1 MKDDVSERAM
11 SNEQAELFGVVCKM
25 HTAWMRR
32 EEMMRQ
38 QGGFELIARMAT
50 LLDEI
55 VDDVPR
61 LWRVVGA
68 ALTPTPPKGDLCER
82 LLLAI
87 QHGDEEHRAWLR
99 DAIDAFFT
107 GEPVP
112 APRGGGRKEARI
124 KALEAENAR
133 LREDWVAAAAMY
145 TLDAADAPPARRSGD
160 GDGPE
165 HASWMLHEIVNQRIA
180 GRKAHRWLG
189 YAQGILVAAD
199 WLTLE
204 QAKLANK
211 RASDECSLLST
222 PPEQPVDGEG

>member
-82 LLLAI
+82 DPVFAFLLGEGELEGLWF
-87 QHGDEEHRAWLR
+87 GDEHPDHYGAFWWRAHL
-99 DAIDAFFT
+99 
-107 GEPVP
+107 
-112 APRGGGRKEARI
+112 
-124 KALEAENAR
+124 
-133 LREDWVAAAAMY
+133 
-145 TLDAADAPPARRSGD
+145 
-160 GDGPE
+160 
-165 HASWMLHEIVNQRIA
+165 
-180 GRKAHRWLG
+180 RKAIE
-189 YAQGILVAAD
+189 A
-199 WLTLE
+199 
-204 QAKLANK
+204 
-211 RASDECSLLST
+211 LLPT
-222 PPEQPVDGEG
+222 PPEQPVDGVE

>member
-82 LLLAI
+82 L
-87 QHGDEEHRAWLR
+87 R
-99 DAIDAFFT
+99 AIDDA
-107 GEPVP
+107 GEFEGCLVNP
-112 APRGGGRKEARI
+112 
-124 KALEAENAR
+124 
-133 LREDWVAAAAMY
+133 
-145 TLDAADAPPARRSGD
+145 
-160 GDGPE
+160 DGPE
-165 HASWMLHEIVNQRIA
+165 
-180 GRKAHRWLG
+180 
-189 YAQGILVAAD
+189 AAD
-199 WLTLE
+199 RIEALERGLSLFPEAYDVLTRQEMRDAKGNWRSLIDQQTNALTQLREHRPRRSAPVSDKGAGGMSRRCLICSNINPCRLHSEDAQDRELTRNMARVRQIEDE
-204 QAKLANK
+204 QRRSAAALLNK
-211 RASDECSLLST
+211 DT
-222 PPEQPVDGEG
+222 PNV

>member
-1 MKDDVSERAM
+1 MSADRETLGTMKDDVSERAQPDCDICGQPYFRHVEICG
-11 SNEQAELFGVVCKM
+11 SG
-25 HTAWMRR
+25 
-32 EEMMRQ
+32 
-38 QGGFELIARMAT
+38 RMCPISA
-50 LLDEI
+50 
-55 VDDVPR
+55 VSYRPKR
-61 LWRVVGA
+61 

-124 KALEAENAR
+124 KAMEAENAR

-222 PPEQPVDGEG
+222 PPEQPVDGEVG

>member
-1 MKDDVSERAM
+1 M
-11 SNEQAELFGVVCKM
+11 
-25 HTAWMRR
+25 
-32 EEMMRQ
+32 
-38 QGGFELIARMAT
+38 
-50 LLDEI
+50 DE
-55 VDDVPR
+55 D
-61 LWRVVGA
+61 A
-68 ALTPTPPKGDLCER
+68 ALIVAAVNALPDLLSR
-82 LLLAI
+82 I
-87 QHGDEEHRAWLR
+87 
-99 DAIDAFFT
+99 
-107 GEPVP
+107 
-112 APRGGGRKEARI
+112 EAM
-124 KALEAENAR
+124 EAENAR